1 MSDKELSDLILE
13 KLKEIPKSEWA
24 KATCEMN
31 SWMFPRFM
39 YEYCPEWWDDG
50 KHTKAMFDRVR
61 FIVDPIRS
69 YIANQIP
76 EKEISRYWNCFH
88 RRDGM
93 TPEEFETWWVKVN
106 APKTTK
112 EFSAFCEAHNGKPE
126 RWVTLKVGA
135 KGRIDGCDSI
145 CTIMEIDPSEITP
158 NYAMFSIV
166 ESSLNPPTYFGAGQW
181 VPLPQSEDITTN
193 PIIGNKAICKVVDKI
208 HNVGGLTLMPIGKGM
223 LMPYHIPD
231 SYEVV
236 VDYNGKRKKMCVD
249 NDSWFQSLSRG
260 EMVEITFK
268 KPWWK
273 FGGITIHSMRK
284 V

>member
-50 KHTKAMFDRVR
+50 KHTKEMLDRVGR
-61 FIVDPIRS
+61 IISPARR
-69 YIANQIP
+69 YIANEIS

-88 RRDGM
+88 RREGK
-93 TPEEFETWWVKVN
+93 TPEEFETWWIKTN

-112 EFSAFCEAHNGKPE
+112 EFTAFCEAHNGKPE
-126 RWVTLKVGA
+126 RWVTLKVGD
-135 KGRIDGCDSI
+135 KGRIDGCDSV
-145 CTIMEIDPSEITP
+145 CTIMEIDPSDITP

-181 VPLPQSEDITTN
+181 IPLGERTGDYKKENENT
-193 PIIGNKAICKVVDKI
+193 CKVVDKI
-208 HNVGGLTLMPIGKGM
+208 HYVGGWVMMLAGKV
-223 LMPYHIPD
+223 PFPSFIPD
-231 SYEVV
+231 SYCVFVEFE
-236 VDYNGKRKKMCVD
+236 GKKRKMYVE
-249 NDSWFQSLSRG
+249 NNAWFKSLAIG
-260 EMVEITFK
+260 DYVEIEYTR
-268 KPWWK
+268 PWYK
-273 FGGITIHSMRK
+273 FGGITINTMRK